1 MSLSHALE
9 PLVPTAV
16 LLLSKSFDLE
26 EGGEDGRGIL
36 AYLVRVLPL
45 ISREARDLWRK
56 ERAVPQLLTLCDYLY
71 GSTKHRTRYL
81 DGVLPNADHDA
92 EDWAE
97 AENACDMPNPRP
109 VLQLSDIHSIRHET
123 AKRYGMH
130 PAMFLE
136 TIVREHRAFMR
147 HYSYSMHFG
156 ACQREGCTRP
166 ALLSPPEYEVGGV
179 DDDDYVGGGAAEY
192 WKCCRDGNH
201 PAPMSCLP
209 SNMSF
214 CCHGCY
220 KATSLEFRRIV
231 KFDIVTPPSQVRNGV
246 PPSPA
251 KLLRAAVKR
260 NSDVARTLRT
270 PKSTTAETKHYPST
284 MAARERLLREQATM
298 LSVDLGVLYAM
309 SIVHQLPTTS
319 GSKPPREL
327 PSRDDWREHAT
338 CYLGAVCKVRR
349 LYLKYGQGVLS
360 RGTVTELWLRRLHDN
375 ALSIFV

>member
-16 LLLSKSFDLE
+16 HLLLKSFDPE

-45 ISREARDLWRK
+45 LNREARDLWRK

-81 DGVLPNADHDA
+81 DGVLPNADFDA
-92 EDWAE
+92 EDWVA
-97 AENACDMPNPRP
+97 ALDPSDMPNARP
-109 VLQLSDIHSIRHET
+109 VLEVEGIHSIRMVAAT
-123 AKRYGMH
+123 GRGADAFMQ
-130 PAMFLE
+130 

-147 HYSYSMHFG
+147 HYSYHMHFG

-166 ALLSPPEYEVGGV
+166 ALLSPPEHLVGGV
-179 DDDDYVGGGAAEY
+179 DDDDYVGGGGAAEY

-231 KFDIVTPPSQVRNGV
+231 KFDIVTPPMQVRGAAG
-246 PPSPA
+246 PSPA
-251 KLLRAAVKR
+251 KLLRAAIKR
-260 NSDVARTLRT
+260 NSDVARTMRRPEDT
-270 PKSTTAETKHYPST
+270 KTKHYPST
-284 MAARERLLREQATM
+284 MANRERLLREQATM

-309 SIVHQLPTTS
+309 SIVHQLPSTS

-338 CYLGAVCKVRR
+338 SYLNAVCKVRR
-349 LYLKYGQGVLS
+349 VYLKYGKGALS
-360 RGTVTELWLRRLHDN
+360 RGTATELWLRRLHDK